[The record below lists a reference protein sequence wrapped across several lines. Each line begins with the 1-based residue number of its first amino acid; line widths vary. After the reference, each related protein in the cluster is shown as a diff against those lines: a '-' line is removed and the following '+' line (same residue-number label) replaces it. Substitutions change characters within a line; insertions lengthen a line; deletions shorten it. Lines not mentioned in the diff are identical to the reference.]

1 MSQWDDVNKIF
12 VNLLS
17 NIRFR
22 ILYFWFMFAYHT
34 LGCFNHGG
42 KSDGIWTNLS
52 IDCDL
57 RRSPLRWWPRG
68 LGVCHSHL
76 GHAVGTGCL
85 QNLESMPK
93 KEGKDE
99 VFEEMQIIP
108 SYTLF
113 QFPQIFFDPVPF
125 RYSSEVE
132 RRTLRNV
139 QAVKDSGAG
148 GGSCGDVSVGRR
160 RHSSWVSPVWNGR
173 NT

>member
-1 MSQWDDVNKIF
+1 MGYEPTCQLI
-12 VNLLS
+12 
-17 NIRFR
+17 
-22 ILYFWFMFAYHT
+22 A
-34 LGCFNHGG
+34 
-42 KSDGIWTNLS
+42 
-52 IDCDL
+52 L

-99 VFEEMQIIP
+99 VFEEIQIIP

-125 RYSSEVE
+125 RKENSAERSSQG
-132 RRTLRNV
+132 L
-139 QAVKDSGAG
+139 
-148 GGSCGDVSVGRR
+148 RR
-160 RHSSWVSPVWNGR
+160 RLRRWRRQLWRCFRGEVPAQQLGFASLERSKYVVFAGEKLLWENDDWKNRVFCILVC
-173 NT
+173 T